1 MSSNKKLS
9 DVLNNQFKDEKP
21 FSTFPSFVNSIAII
35 LVFIIAFYGM
45 HIYSSYD
52 RYKLIWPK
60 QKCSPDMTFMAGL
73 FKPKDDPRTAFQ
85 YTFDVFKECNKNIL
99 YTVVMYFVRPFYA
112 LFDVLNDF
120 YRAILELGMA
130 LKNAATRVL
139 SVLRKILED
148 IANKVQNIIIPFKK
162 MFPIIEDSINK
173 GNAFLTVAINSIK
186 GVIMTMESALS
197 VLYTASIDL
206 MIVIAAAGLLFPPLA
221 ILWVTFIPISLLAVG
236 LEKIFDLTYLAPIP
250 QNPFCFDEN
259 TIISTKNGPVKIKD
273 ISIGTIL
280 YDNSKITSKLLL
292 NANEKNMYNIN
303 NVIVSGSHKIFYQNK
318 WIEVF
323 NHPDAIPIDNYDK
336 PIIYCLNT
344 DNKRIIIDSMIFSDW
359 DDIDDNDIRELNDK
373 YSTSLNTIIKESNI
387 QTHFESGFVK
397 NTPVEIE
404 DGRSVNIQDLQINDV
419 LIDGTIVKGIVE
431 IDATSIDLYEY
442 FIESDKILGGPNLQ
456 IYNESTSILDSFEL
470 CKVKSLHKEKKLYH
484 VITDTFTIKIKDSK
498 FLDYNGG
505 IETLLIEDR
514 INLLKSI

>member
-35 LVFIIAFYGM
+35 LLFIIAFYGM

-60 QKCSPDMTFMAGL
+60 QKCSPDMTFMVGL

-173 GNAFLTVAINSIK
+173 GIAFLTVAINSI
-186 GVIMTMESALS
+186 
-197 VLYTASIDL
+197 
-206 MIVIAAAGLLFPPLA
+206 
-221 ILWVTFIPISLLAVG
+221 
-236 LEKIFDLTYLAPIP
+236 
-250 QNPFCFDEN
+250 
-259 TIISTKNGPVKIKD
+259 
-273 ISIGTIL
+273 
-280 YDNSKITSKLLL
+280 
-292 NANEKNMYNIN
+292 
-303 NVIVSGSHKIFYQNK
+303 
-318 WIEVF
+318 
-323 NHPDAIPIDNYDK
+323 
-336 PIIYCLNT
+336 
-344 DNKRIIIDSMIFSDW
+344 
-359 DDIDDNDIRELNDK
+359 
-373 YSTSLNTIIKESNI
+373 
-387 QTHFESGFVK
+387 
-397 NTPVEIE
+397 
-404 DGRSVNIQDLQINDV
+404 
-419 LIDGTIVKGIVE
+419 
-431 IDATSIDLYEY
+431 
-442 FIESDKILGGPNLQ
+442 
-456 IYNESTSILDSFEL
+456 
-470 CKVKSLHKEKKLYH
+470 
-484 VITDTFTIKIKDSK
+484 
-498 FLDYNGG
+498 
-505 IETLLIEDR
+505 
-514 INLLKSI
+514 